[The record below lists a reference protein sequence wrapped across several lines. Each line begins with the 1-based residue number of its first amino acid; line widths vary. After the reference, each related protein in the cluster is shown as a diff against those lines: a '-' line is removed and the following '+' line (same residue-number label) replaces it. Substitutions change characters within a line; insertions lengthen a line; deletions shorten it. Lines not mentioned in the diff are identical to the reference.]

1 MKIMKN
7 ILYAFIS
14 ILIILTISISCSNKS
29 DNSTEQT
36 NNLIEISSEQFDS
49 EKMQVGKFEDMIFKS
64 IVLLNGQVF
73 AQTNAISQVSTPV
86 GGIVEN
92 INFKY
97 GQTIQ
102 KGQILFYLYSNEL
115 IEKQQEF
122 AETAIQLEKLKTDFE
137 RIQNLVQE
145 KIIAEKELITATSEY
160 QSALVRYESLKIQLS
175 KLHLN
180 TDKIEKGNYYSS
192 IPIMAPVS
200 GTINYI
206 NIVNGQYI
214 ESNIKL
220 IEIIDISKLELRLS
234 AFEKDLQNLE
244 ENQELEY
251 YTLNNPDNIN
261 TAHISKIG
269 NSINPN
275 TGAIDVYA
283 KPNKNTKSKSINSA
297 AIEALINTGTKNVKA
312 LPETAIV
319 KSANKYFIYVVSKIS
334 DKKYFLD
341 KVEVSIG
348 QTYNGFVEIINAP
361 QADKIIITGLD
372 NLSVE

>member
-7 ILYAFIS
+7 IFYAFIS
-14 ILIILTISISCSNKS
+14 ILTILTISISCSNKS
-29 DNSTEQT
+29 DNSTEQAK
-36 NNLIEISSEQFDS
+36 NLIEISSEQFDS
-49 EKMQVGKFEDMIFKS
+49 EKMQIGKFEDMIFKS
-64 IVLLNGQVF
+64 IVLLNGQIF

-97 GQTIQ
+97 GETIQ

-122 AETAIQLEKLKTDFE
+122 AETTILLGKLKTDLD
-137 RIQNLVQE
+137 RIKNLVQE
-145 KIIAEKELITATSEY
+145 KIIAEKELITANSEY
-160 QSALVRYESLKIQLS
+160 SSALVRYESLKIQLS

-192 IPIMAPVS
+192 IPIMALVS
-200 GTINYI
+200 GVINYV

-214 ESNIKL
+214 ESNTKL

-234 AFEKDLQNLE
+234 AFEKDLQYLE

-283 KPNKNTKSKSINSA
+283 KPDKNTKAKPINSA

-312 LPETAIV
+312 LPESAIL
-319 KSANKYFIYVVSKIS
+319 KAGNKYFIYALNN
-334 DKKYFLD
+334 YNNETYYLD

-348 QTYNGFVEIINAP
+348 QTYNGFVEIIDAP
-361 QADKIIITGLD
+361 QIEQIIITGLD
-372 NLSVE
+372 NLSIE